1 MTTLTNE
8 PTMKIR
14 ALERTD
20 LKNIHIINN
29 KAETM
34 RLWFEEP
41 YESLDELTS
50 LYDKHI
56 HDNTE
61 RRFVI
66 EANDTFIGIVELMSI
81 DYIHRTCEIQII
93 IISGFS
99 GKGYAQKALKTGVDY
114 AFNTLNMHKV
124 YLWVDIDNAPA
135 VHIYKKLGFKIE
147 GTIKEQLRNNSLL
160 AVDIM
165 IATLWGFLNLNILK
179 EKKRLNKKTGELLFL
194 FSVFSYLFSFSF
206 EHVSWL
212 VS

>member
-135 VHIYKKLGFKIE
+135 IHIYKKLGFKIE
-147 GTIKEQLRNNSLL
+147 GTIKEQFFAGGRYHDSYF
-160 AVDIM
+160 M
-165 IATLWGFLNLNILK
+165 GILK
-179 EKKRLNKKTGELLFL
+179 SEYTQREKAVK
-194 FSVFSYLFSFSF
+194 
-206 EHVSWL
+206 
-212 VS
+212 

>member
-8 PTMKIR
+8 TTMRIR

-20 LKNIHIINN
+20 LRNIHIINN

-66 EANDTFIGIVELMSI
+66 EANDTFVGIVELMSI

-93 IISGFS
+93 IIGGFS

-147 GTIKEQLRNNSLL
+147 GTIKEQFFAGGKYHDSYF
-160 AVDIM
+160 M
-165 IATLWGFLNLNILK
+165 GILK
-179 EKKRLNKKTGELLFL
+179 SEYAQKEKTLRNKKTGKIPVFLFL
-194 FSVFSYLFSFSF
+194 SVFSYLFSFSF

-212 VS
+212 AS

>member
-99 GKGYAQKALKTGVDY
+99 GKEFDWAEIKGSIRDALGKFLY
-114 AFNTLNMHKV
+114 
-124 YLWVDIDNAPA
+124 
-135 VHIYKKLGFKIE
+135 
-147 GTIKEQLRNNSLL
+147 EQTKRKP
-160 AVDIM
+160 V
-165 IATLWGFLNLNILK
+165 ILPVVM
-179 EKKRLNKKTGELLFL
+179 EARQPQDLNKRYTKKN
-194 FSVFSYLFSFSF
+194 
-206 EHVSWL
+206 HNKK
-212 VS
+212 

>member
-147 GTIKEQLRNNSLL
+147 GTIKEQFFAGGRYHDSYF
-160 AVDIM
+160 M
-165 IATLWGFLNLNILK
+165 GFLNPNILK

>member
-1 MTTLTNE
+1 ME
-8 PTMKIR
+8 IR

-56 HDNTE
+56 HDNEE

-66 EANDTFIGIVELMSI
+66 DIEGQFAGIVELMAI
-81 DYIHRTCEIQII
+81 DYIHRTCEIQIVI
-93 IISGFS
+93 MSQFS
-99 GKGYAQKALKTGVDY
+99 GQGYAQKALKKGVDY

-124 YLWVDIDNAPA
+124 YLWVDVDNAPA
-135 VHIYKKLGFKIE
+135 VHIYKKLGFEIE
-147 GTIKEQLRNNSLL
+147 GTIKEQFFAGGDR
-160 AVDIM
+160 
-165 IATLWGFLNLNILK
+165 K
-179 EKKRLNKKTGELLFL
+179 
-194 FSVFSYLFSFSF
+194 SV
-206 EHVSWL
+206 V
-212 VS
+212 